1 MQSRLFPR
9 QALIAVLLLIATPS
23 SKSSPSRNLQPQ
35 SSVQEESLQP
45 NGLGWQKLSP
55 IRQLGYVEGFR
66 EGRSFFSLAE
76 GLRDNFSNSCEKHVL
91 DENVGPLRKECI
103 LHKWWGKTL
112 IGADTSSMLEVMA
125 KLYTQPQN
133 LPIRWGSAVVISAA
147 MVSGVPIDEK
157 ELQIVRQEDAKT
169 TAALSRH

>member
-1 MQSRLFPR
+1 MPSRLFPA
-9 QALIAVLLLIATPS
+9 QTLIAALLLIATPS
-23 SKSSPSRNLQPQ
+23 SQSSPSRNPLQQ
-35 SSVQEESLQP
+35 GSVQEESLQP

-66 EGRSFFSLAE
+66 EGRSLFSLAE
-76 GLRDNFSNSCEKHVL
+76 GMRDNFSNSCEKHVS
-91 DENVGPLRKECI
+91 DENAGPLRKECI

-112 IGADTSSMLEVMA
+112 IGVDTSSVLEVMA
-125 KLYTQPQN
+125 NLYVQSQN
-133 LPIRWGSAVVISAA
+133 LPIRWGSAVVISGA
-147 MVSGVPIDEK
+147 MVSGVAIDEK